1 MSKEEKFPFETIE
14 FAGVTFKVINRHE
27 AHEIIG
33 NLTDFKDQKI
43 YNVFEDTWRF
53 PDYEENAIFLL
64 AEEDVEMDSF
74 EMEFNTEAHPD
85 IFILGFIFKGNL
97 VVNKLISSFDTD
109 NSPALI
115 VLGKT
120 TTLNINL
127 FGSVHYLGGGLQCD
141 TLAGEYNHGEL
152 FVKGEVSAWL
162 IYSDDM
168 LMHFEM
174 FNNVQSVISANRPDV
189 TICSRLSTAD
199 GETIMIESYFP
210 STHKLSD
217 IVKDLYVEY
226 STDYDRETLISDY
239 FEKVFKEGLS
249 LIDHEK
255 EDRYLY
261 TNFRDQFVVM
271 VQTLLDNEVTVK
283 DGSLYVE
290 DGISKYSFVK
300 FSHEEERYCQI
311 ATTIINGFDIRMRAL
326 WNVESKEITLLLEYL
341 DEEENTKYQWI
352 NNETAVGIEYYAVK
366 HAIIEAF
373 EILNKESLAVYD
385 ETEEYDEEDKLTLED
400 FLVQFGESEVPDD
413 LLKLFEF
420 QSEYGGESFS
430 ESFYFYTYDKT
441 GIKTWSE
448 DEEFYNSFIEFATA
462 NGSGSSY
469 AYWLVDK
476 DLNKCPI
483 VVFGDEGGIHVV
495 AENTKQFI
503 SLLTYDTEISVDH
516 ETVYFYRDDEEYEE
530 SENKKEFVNWVKEA
544 FSSDAVDTEE
554 EAEKILHN
562 AKEKFGK
569 KLNVFLEKFDIETFE
584 EQEYNPKEKVVS
596 DKYAFQKIEGEKIEF
611 KDFNFKL
618 AVIQILMYE
627 KELLHPKFDLY
638 EFVEIY
644 DKREIDV
651 EEEGYGFIPEVTE
664 YFENLE
670 IDRKFADE
678 ITEIIQDGGDDI
690 YLELYRFW
698 DGEDD
703 VFNIKSADDFKN
715 FKNIAKVELFYDED
729 DSLINELKKMGI
741 ETDYI

>member
-1 MSKEEKFPFETIE
+1 MKEEKKPFENMK
-14 FAGVTFKVINRHE
+14 FSGVEFKVINRQE

-53 PDYEENAIFLL
+53 PDYEDNAIFLL
-64 AEEDVEMDSF
+64 AEGDVEMDSF
-74 EMEFNTEAHPD
+74 EMDYSTEEHSD
-85 IFILGFIFKGNL
+85 VFILGFIFKGNL
-97 VVNKLISSFDTD
+97 VVNKVISSFDTD

-120 TTLNINL
+120 TTINITL
-127 FGSVHYLGGGLQCD
+127 FGSVHYLGGGVQCD
-141 TLAGEYNHGEL
+141 ALFGEYNHGEL
-152 FVKGEVSAWL
+152 FVKGESSAWL

-168 LMHFEM
+168 SMHFES
-174 FNNVQSVISANRPDV
+174 FNNVQAVISANRPDV
-189 TICSRLSTAD
+189 TICSRLSTGD

-217 IVKDLYVEY
+217 IVNDLYIEQ
-226 STDYDRETLISDY
+226 STDYDRETLTSDY
-239 FEKVFKEGLS
+239 YEKVFKEGLS
-249 LIDHEK
+249 LIDHDK

-261 TNFRDQFVVM
+261 TNFRTEFAVM
-271 VQTLLDNEVTVK
+271 IQTLLDNEVTIK

-290 DGISKYSFVK
+290 DGITKYSFVK
-300 FSHEEERYCQI
+300 FLHEEEHYCQI
-311 ATTIINGFDIRMRAL
+311 AATIGNGFDIRMRAL
-326 WNVESKEITLLLEYL
+326 WSVETKEITLLLEYL

-366 HAIIEAF
+366 HAVTEAF
-373 EILNKESLAVYD
+373 EILNKESLD
-385 ETEEYDEEDKLTLED
+385 EYDESEPEEDDEFSLDE
-400 FLVQFGESEVPDD
+400 FLVQFKASQAPDD

-420 QSEYGGESFS
+420 QSQFGGESFS
-430 ESFYFYTYDKT
+430 ESFYLYAFNSKT
-441 GIKTWSE
+441 GLKTWSE
-448 DEEFYNSFIEFATA
+448 NEEFYNSFIEFATA

-469 AYWLVDK
+469 AYWLIDN
-476 DLNKCPI
+476 DLNNCPI

-495 AENTKQFI
+495 AENTQDFI
-503 SLLTYDTEISVDH
+503 RLLTYDTEISVDH
-516 ETVYFYRDDEEYEE
+516 ENIYFYKDEEEYEE
-530 SENKKEFVNWVKEA
+530 SENKEEFVNWTKEN
-544 FSSDAVDTEE
+544 FGLHAVETEE
-554 EAEKILHN
+554 ETELIIKN

-569 KLNVFLEKFDIETFE
+569 KLNSFLEKFDIETFE
-584 EQEYNPKEKVVS
+584 EVYEPKVKAES
-596 DKYAFQKIEGEKIEF
+596 DKYNFQKIEGEKIEF

-627 KELLHPKFDLY
+627 KELLLPKFDLY
-638 EFVEIY
+638 EFVELY
-644 DKREIDV
+644 DKREIDI
-651 EEEGYGFIPEVTE
+651 EEEGYDFIPEVTE
-664 YFENLE
+664 YFKKLE
-670 IDRKFADE
+670 IDQKFAQE

-703 VFNIKSADDFKN
+703 AFNIKSAEDFKN
-715 FKNIAKVELFYDED
+715 FKNITKVELFYDED